1 MSSQGGFYRGL
12 YRSFSSSSSSS
23 SSSPSSKCCCRL
35 FLLGGAAAEEQ
46 HLPVRV
52 DPRKAGDLQAQQQQ
66 VREAG
71 WVDVQAVYGAAV
83 VQDEGAQH
91 YVK

>member
-1 MSSQGGFYRGL
+1 MVRRRWIVGASQSGRPRCSCSCGL
-12 YRSFSSSSSSS
+12 LR
-23 SSSPSSKCCCRL
+23 
-35 FLLGGAAAEEQ
+35 GGAAAEEQ